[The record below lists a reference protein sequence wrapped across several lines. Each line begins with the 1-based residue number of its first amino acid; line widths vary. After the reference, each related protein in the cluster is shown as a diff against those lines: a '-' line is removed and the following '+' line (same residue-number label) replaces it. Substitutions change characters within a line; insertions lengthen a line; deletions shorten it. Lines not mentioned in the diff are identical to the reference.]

1 MSCIQSNRVRTIDQT
16 SLEDFMRPNRPQHT
30 AHWMMNNGYI
40 DSMCVSVCALKRLSV
55 SPYNTL
61 NYFTGNRYIL
71 PSICVPFFHGRL
83 VNFTRMWF
91 NVKNNRKKFILR
103 AHQLIIIELW
113 LCIVSILCSRSIPN
127 HLLIHTNHVPVK
139 KEPRKKEE
147 IPCWLTIDASHEKF
161 NTPIWPFILP
171 PEYNWKTSF
180 NWCK

>member
-1 MSCIQSNRVRTIDQT
+1 MDILTVCVCLYVRWNDYLSRHTIHSTISRAIDIFFPLFVCLFFMADSWI
-16 SLEDFMRPNRPQHT
+16 SLECGLMSKIT
-30 AHWMMNNGYI
+30 E
-40 DSMCVSVCALKRLSV
+40 
-55 SPYNTL
+55 
-61 NYFTGNRYIL
+61 
-71 PSICVPFFHGRL
+71 
-83 VNFTRMWF
+83 
-91 NVKNNRKKFILR
+91 KKFILR

-147 IPCWLTIDASHEKF
+147 IPCWLTINASHEKF
-161 NTPIWPFILP
+161 NTPIRPFILP